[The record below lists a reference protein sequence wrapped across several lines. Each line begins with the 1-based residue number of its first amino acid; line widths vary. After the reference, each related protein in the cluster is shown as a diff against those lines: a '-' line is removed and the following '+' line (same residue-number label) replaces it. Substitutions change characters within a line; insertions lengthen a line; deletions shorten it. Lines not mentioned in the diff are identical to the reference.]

1 MLDVPGVRKPTSHN
15 LIMLDVP
22 GTVTDSC
29 VSEVPEIVLLIVV
42 VVNFNAL
49 RAAKHDR
56 SIVPYPPTG
65 TYKHKVQGKWGIK
78 TPSLLH
84 HHNPD
89 PSSPFP
95 RRGVRLVGQKALLQ
109 SRPLPHIPDLP
120 DGESPASA
128 ATTAAASGAPVGPGP
143 TPGTPLPLEGA
154 NRWTSKENLLAQEE
168 DDKELFV
175 ALYDFHAGGENQ
187 LSLRK
192 GNDNKVWVLCMTEV
206 EKQLQGSGTPQL
218 SYKKPHA
225 GSTGN
230 IHGLVVMSEQ
240 AAAADGAMSKMS
252 TFMGGPSITSKS
264 SLVQMRRP
272 TNRKGKQAPVPP
284 KRTRY
289 GPIPYTCVFPEDC
302 VVAVPLPRHNSSFRD
317 SHYGEQDTT
326 AIDQQDDAST
336 DLNGI
341 DKIFEGITRDLQSLA
356 ASNKGDSESDLQD
369 QTPDTDDSGAHSYPE
384 AHTTGTFCSIK
395 RVPVM
400 GNRGLEQRGKKAR
413 TYPPKESAQKVVQ
426 VVALEVQNVKR
437 AINWY
442 GTLPKEKRIGA
453 YLESLRQSGLSQ
465 CDVVEPSSDGL
476 GEGNSDM
483 PLLRSNIRTQPQMI
497 RSNSSGGAFHPGG
510 HNPHPPPSSP
520 RPRTAI
526 SRNASVDIAS
536 GLRTFRPTST
546 FRGGSPSR
554 NLQPTL
560 ADLEFPPP
568 PTDLP
573 PPPEEFDCSQSVRGE
588 PDVVNTQPSVGE
600 ASSRFGVSLRHR
612 EHSPPPSSSSISPPP
627 SPPDSE
633 DKILLPTP
641 PEENITEED
650 KPPRVIK
657 GPPPPPDSSTKPSRE
672 DDRPLNN
679 KGLKSPLPGMKEMLE
694 LKLVAEI
701 KERADLKNRVGIRE
715 SPQGEKQLFGHPSVD
730 PAAQLVSELFE
741 GAQDD
746 TMQNPLSPVDF
757 KANLRKVSRDISQ
770 ENYSK
775 QDGTG
780 PPVLGFKAQLKK
792 FEPKK
797 PDNREESEDTTGPI
811 IDFKSR
817 LRKVENVSAKKLD
830 EEDYLVGDEDRSD
843 FEEGEGGKKRESL
856 GEEGD
861 DKRRSTGSISSL
873 KKLWESKEVPEPPG
887 QVSPKLGLKSSRSE
901 VEGHS
906 SPEEGPTRRVWPP
919 LDEKPAV
926 PTKPI
931 VKAVKPVLAAPKL
944 QSGPAIY
951 ATPSSAPKPH
961 TVVSRSDGDDNTAKS
976 EKESVLEISQAL
988 ETSLSSLRSATNV
1001 STGSWLQLSDKVGLF
1016 HSSCISYADRIVPS
1030 HARFHFRELLTRL
1043 ENQARQL
1050 RSAGARNSADNTKLF
1065 AEVQNTVKDV
1075 INAVQR

>member
-1 MLDVPGVRKPTSHN
+1 M
-15 LIMLDVP
+15 
-22 GTVTDSC
+22 
-29 VSEVPEIVLLIVV
+29 
-42 VVNFNAL
+42 
-49 RAAKHDR
+49 
-56 SIVPYPPTG
+56 VPYSPTG

-95 RRGVRLVGQKALLQ
+95 RREALLQ

-240 AAAADGAMSKMS
+240 AAAAGLVSDGAMSKMS

-326 AIDQQDDAST
+326 AIDLQDDAST

-341 DKIFEGITRDLQSLA
+341 DKIFEEKEMCFYFFFISVSYPPPFCNQFARADLDTIPIVDVCKLCITRDLQSLA

-465 CDVVEPSSDGL
+465 CDVVEPSNDGL
-476 GEGNSDM
+476 VEGNSDM

-573 PPPEEFDCSQSVRGE
+573 PPPEEFDCSQNVRGE

-633 DKILLPTP
+633 DKLLLPTP

-715 SPQGEKQLFGHPSVD
+715 SPQGEKQLFGPPSVD

-757 KANLRKVSRDISQ
+757 KANLRKVSRDISL

-843 FEEGEGGKKRESL
+843 LEEGEGGKKRESL
-856 GEEGD
+856 GEESD

-873 KKLWESKEVPEPPG
+873 KKLWESKEVPELPG